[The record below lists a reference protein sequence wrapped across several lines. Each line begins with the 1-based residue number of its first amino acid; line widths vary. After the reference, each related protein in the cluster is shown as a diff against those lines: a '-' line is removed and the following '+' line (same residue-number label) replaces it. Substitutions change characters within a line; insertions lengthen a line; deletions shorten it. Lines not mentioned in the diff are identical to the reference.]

1 MIVTDSDTNIAV
13 FDSPEKKS
21 AQVPLQAL
29 PSDQDAAPPPY
40 TSSDPS
46 SSIQFVLPEN
56 TKPSNFASFS
66 QKHKSVKGTYIL
78 DPSQE
83 VPSDWLP
90 PLPEGETEKTRSN
103 FHAHSVHGSVT
114 SDLYL
119 LNKPILR
126 DRKKVL
132 LSVSSKH
139 SPVSMSIH
147 RDGPSPPFVLKASS
161 KHASVTVKIPRS
173 FKGSVTAIINHGRV
187 SMSDAVS
194 AQASVFSDVNGVKRF
209 FVGDLNT
216 RNEAADDEMFL
227 ENVHGSIKISFD
239 DEDHMPGVAVK
250 SAKGIFSRMFG

>member
-90 PLPEGETEKTRSN
+90 PLPEGETEKNS
-103 FHAHSVHGSVT
+103 H
-114 SDLYL
+114 
-119 LNKPILR
+119 KPILR

-161 KHASVTVKIPRS
+161 KHANVTVKIPRS

-216 RNEAADDEMFL
+216 RNVAADDEMFL